1 MRDLGRV
8 TALCSVGSYLEY
20 FDLYIAGYAAASA
33 WPTVFFSG
41 LPANMALAL
50 SFLSLGL
57 LFFGRPVGAWIF
69 GHIGDKVGRRTATMW
84 TLIVMGVAA
93 AGIGL
98 LPGIGSIGVAAPVL
112 LGVLRVCQG
121 IGLGGEAGAGAT
133 WVIEAAAAAKS
144 KHRGWWASWIQF
156 GSPFGNLTASAV
168 TSFLMGFGTASFLSF
183 NWRIPFLIGAIVAVI
198 GAFARFKLM
207 ESPLFVSL
215 RKDGKLARNPPA
227 AVLRERW
234 KRILPITANWLPS
247 ISVAG
252 ITIAPFSIMLL
263 TAMHIN
269 PSVAAGIGV
278 TFAGGSCVSNV
289 LTAILCDRVGR
300 RPIAIASTISVI
312 LICYP
317 YFLALNFAA
326 AAGNTTL
333 IALITFLMG
342 FGAGGWF
349 NGIAPAIMT
358 ESFETK
364 YRISGAGLS
373 FQFAGLTIGVITS
386 FVASAIV
393 ASGPPTQVWPLIAGV
408 NLICGLVGLVG
419 ALLLKETKDVKL

>member
-1 MRDLGRV
+1 M
-8 TALCSVGSYLEY
+8 
-20 FDLYIAGYAAASA
+20 
-33 WPTVFFSG
+33 
-41 LPANMALAL
+41 
-50 SFLSLGL
+50 
-57 LFFGRPVGAWIF
+57 
-69 GHIGDKVGRRTATMW
+69 
-84 TLIVMGVAA
+84 
-93 AGIGL
+93 
-98 LPGIGSIGVAAPVL
+98 
-112 LGVLRVCQG
+112 
-121 IGLGGEAGAGAT
+121 
-133 WVIEAAAAAKS
+133 
-144 KHRGWWASWIQF
+144 
-156 GSPFGNLTASAV
+156 
-168 TSFLMGFGTASFLSF
+168 
-183 NWRIPFLIGAIVAVI
+183 
-198 GAFARFKLM
+198 
-207 ESPLFVSL
+207 
-215 RKDGKLARNPPA
+215 
-227 AVLRERW
+227 
-234 KRILPITANWLPS
+234 
-247 ISVAG
+247 
-252 ITIAPFSIMLL
+252 APFSIMLL
-263 TAMHIN
+263 SAMHIN

-278 TFAGGSCVSNV
+278 TFAGGSCVSNI

-386 FVASAIV
+386 FIASAIV

-419 ALLLKETKDVKL
+419 ALLLKETKDVEL